1 MNLKAVL
8 EGILFIVGR
17 QRNIETLSILTNVV
31 PYKNDLREGVN
42 NFVDQDRQMIKG
54 EKEAIKLA
62 LDILSDSFL

>member
-1 MNLKAVL
+1 M
-8 EGILFIVGR
+8 ESGILFIVGR

-62 LDILSDSFL
+62 LDILSDSFI